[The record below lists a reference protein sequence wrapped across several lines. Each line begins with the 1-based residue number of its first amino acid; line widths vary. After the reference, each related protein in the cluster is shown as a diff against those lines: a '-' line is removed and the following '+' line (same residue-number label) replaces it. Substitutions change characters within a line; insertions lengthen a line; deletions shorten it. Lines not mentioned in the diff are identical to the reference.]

1 MLDDDIRS
9 GDDADEL
16 FLHEAESVQRL
27 GVQRPAALADLIQ
40 RLLIRLFIQR
50 VLILRIDGGDLF
62 LMCLRG
68 IAQRI

>member
-1 MLDDDIRS
+1 MTIS
-9 GDDADEL
+9 EVEMIADEL
-16 FLHEAESVQRL
+16 FLHEAERRPSVL
-27 GVQRPAALADLIQ
+27 GRSAPCRAQADLIQ